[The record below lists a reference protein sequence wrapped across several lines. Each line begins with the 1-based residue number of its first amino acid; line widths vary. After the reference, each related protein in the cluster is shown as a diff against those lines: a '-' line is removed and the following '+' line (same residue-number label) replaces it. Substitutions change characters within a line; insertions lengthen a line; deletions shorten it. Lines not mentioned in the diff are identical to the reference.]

1 MIKLGL
7 MFSGQGSQYTG
18 MGKSLADK
26 SAVAR
31 RIFAEAGDLLG
42 YDLAAILG
50 SSDTEHLAQTEYAQP
65 AIYTYSYAWYEM
77 LTQEYGINPAYGA
90 GHSLGE
96 YTALTCAGAM
106 TFAEGLHLVRE
117 RGKYMQQATG
127 NGFGRMAAI
136 QGLHPSVIQ
145 EVCARMSDEE
155 HLVQISNYNTAD
167 QIVISGES
175 ERIDLAGDL
184 LSRLGGTVYPIH
196 VSAPFHTPY
205 MNQANAGFGAAL
217 RSAIFN
223 ETRWPVI
230 SNVDAEPYR
239 SPAHIRAGLDNHM
252 LMPVRWLDTLERMIR
267 EGVNVLIE
275 VGPRSSLRN
284 MARKAYPH
292 LRVLSC
298 EDDGEEVS
306 KLLKQYT
313 HRERISVLT
322 ACSSIVLL
330 VPNRN
335 GDNSQYVDEVIQPH
349 QRMIKLQSLIQQE
362 GRDETRS
369 EQVEAIHLL
378 QRILQRKGT
387 SSDEAYGYYSRISEQ
402 TGLSL
407 VEILEMTSNE
417 KVESNGLI

>member
-42 YDLAAILG
+42 YDLAAILS
-50 SSDTEHLAQTEYAQP
+50 SSDAGHLAQTEYAQP
-65 AIYTYSYAWYEM
+65 AIYTYSYAWFEM
-77 LTQEYGINPAYGA
+77 LAQEYGIIPAYGA

-117 RGKYMQQATG
+117 RGKTMQQATG

-136 QGLHPSVIQ
+136 QGVHASVIH
-145 EVCARMSDEE
+145 EVCTRMSDEE

-167 QIVISGES
+167 QIVISGKS

-184 LSRLGGTVYPIH
+184 LARLGGTVYPIH

-205 MNQANAGFGAAL
+205 MNQANAEFSEAL
-217 RSAIFN
+217 QSAIFN

-252 LMPVRWLDTLERMIR
+252 LMPVRWSDTLDRMVR

-292 LRVLSC
+292 IRALSC
-298 EDDGEEVS
+298 EDDGEEIS
-306 KLLKQYT
+306 ELLQQQIQRK
-313 HRERISVLT
+313 RLSVLT
-322 ACSSIVLL
+322 ACSSLALL
-330 VPNRN
+330 VPNHN
-335 GDNSQYVDEVIQPH
+335 GDREQYTNEVIRPH
-349 QRMIKLQSLIQQE
+349 ERMMELQSLIQQD
-362 GRDETRS
+362 GRQETRS

-378 QRILQRKGT
+378 QRMLQMKGAK
-387 SSDEAYGYYSRISEQ
+387 SGEAYGYYGSISDQ
-402 TGLSL
+402 TGLPL
-407 VEILEMTSNE
+407 IEILEMTSE
-417 KVESNGLI
+417 RSSK